1 MSVSAKVGWAAMV
14 RAMSSALPPY
24 SIWATAGAMSSEAW
38 RPMIWTPRSLS
49 VLASAMT
56 LTMPSLASEARAR
69 PLAAKGNL
77 PVFTLRPLSL
87 ASCSLMPTLASSG
100 SV

>member
-1 MSVSAKVGWAAMV
+1 
-14 RAMSSALPPY
+14 MSSALPPY
-24 SIWATAGAMSSEAW
+24 SMWATAGAMSSEAW

-56 LTMPSLASEARAR
+56 LTIPSFASDARAR
-69 PLAAKGNL
+69 PLAANGNFPIL
-77 PVFTLRPLSL
+77 TGMLRSL